1 MPDLRRSMKL
11 AICFGLIGA
20 VLLPVLYE
28 IYANI
33 STTVGLF
40 FVICWVLFAGVK
52 FSALTFKEA
61 LIGITCNIAY
71 SGVLGFICA
80 LAIHPAAMKLLI
92 SRSVYF
98 QLGLKEKLMFV
109 TTCFFLFMGMYLL
122 WVIRFA
128 LRKVMEKFR
137 SNREMAGSY
146 IENAFNDEEDG
157 K

>member
-1 MPDLRRSMKL
+1 MKL
-11 AICFGLIGA
+11 SIVFGLIGA
-20 VLLPVLYE
+20 VILPILYE

-40 FVICWVLFAGVK
+40 FVICWVFFAGIK
-52 FSALTFKEA
+52 LSGLTFKEA
-61 LIGITCNIAY
+61 LIGITCTIAY
-71 SGVLGFICA
+71 SGVFGFIFA
-80 LAIHPAAMKLLI
+80 LAIHPSAMKLLI

-98 QLGLKEKLMFV
+98 QLGLKEKLLFV
-109 TTCFFLFMGMYLL
+109 ATCFFMFLGMYLL

-128 LRKVMEKFR
+128 LRKVMEKFK

-146 IENAFNDEEDG
+146 IENAFNDEED

>member
-1 MPDLRRSMKL
+1 
-11 AICFGLIGA
+11 
-20 VLLPVLYE
+20 
-28 IYANI
+28 
-33 STTVGLF
+33 
-40 FVICWVLFAGVK
+40 
-52 FSALTFKEA
+52 
-61 LIGITCNIAY
+61 
-71 SGVLGFICA
+71 
-80 LAIHPAAMKLLI
+80 MKLLI

>member
-11 AICFGLIGA
+11 SIVFGLIGA

-40 FVICWVLFAGVK
+40 FVICWVFFAGVK
-52 FSALTFKEA
+52 FSGLTFKEA
-61 LIGITCNIAY
+61 LIGITCTIAY
-71 SGVLGFICA
+71 SGVFGFIFA
-80 LAIHPAAMKLLI
+80 LAIHPAIMNFLI
-92 SRSVYF
+92 RRSVYF
-98 QLGLKEKLMFV
+98 RLEPKAMLEFV
-109 TTCFFLFMGMYLL
+109 AICFFLFIGMYLL

-128 LRKVMEKFR
+128 LCKVMAKFK

-146 IENAFNDEEDG
+146 IENAFNDEED